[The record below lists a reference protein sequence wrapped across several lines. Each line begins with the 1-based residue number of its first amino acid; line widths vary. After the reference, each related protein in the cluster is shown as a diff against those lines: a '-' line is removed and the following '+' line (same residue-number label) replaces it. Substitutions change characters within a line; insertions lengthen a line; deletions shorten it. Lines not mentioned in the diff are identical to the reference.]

1 MKEDEMPGREELL
14 EKWRQQSVAF
24 QQMIAT
30 VEAIGSGAPAE
41 CAEISTAELCE
52 GISAWADELTIW
64 LYQLWDD
71 LYGGDPGTV
80 DPPPKPPFKG

>member
-1 MKEDEMPGREELL
+1 MPGVEELL
-14 EKWRQQSVAF
+14 EKWRQQ
-24 QQMIAT
+24 IAVLRDRMT
-30 VEAIGSGAPAE
+30 AIEAIEAGVAPE
-41 CAEISTAELCE
+41 CAEISTAQLCE
-52 GISAWADELTIW
+52 EFSSWADEVTIW